1 MPRFRFIEQ
10 APNLDGTVTVVHTL
24 CGCYE
29 FYIKAGRIGLAG
41 LMHAKTE
48 RAAWFVPE
56 ARKFAEMEARRRKII
71 K

>member
-10 APNLDGTVTVVHTL
+10 TLSLDGTVTVVHTL

-29 FYIKAGRIGLAG
+29 FHIKDDRSGLAG
-41 LMHAKTE
+41 LVRAKTKWAE
-48 RAAWFVPE
+48 WFVPE
-56 ARKFAEMEARRRKII
+56 ARKFAETEARKRKII